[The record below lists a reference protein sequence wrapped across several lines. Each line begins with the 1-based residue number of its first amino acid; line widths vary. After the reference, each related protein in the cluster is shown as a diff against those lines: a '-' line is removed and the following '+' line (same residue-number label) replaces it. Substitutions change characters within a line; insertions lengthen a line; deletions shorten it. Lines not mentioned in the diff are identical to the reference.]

1 MTASAAADGLLA
13 RRIVFVG
20 GKGGVGKTTTAA
32 ALALAA
38 AERNRS
44 CLVVS
49 TDPAHSLGDVFG
61 RSIGDAETALAPNL
75 TGLEIDPDRAAA
87 AHVAGVKERMKTL
100 VHPRLYGEIDRQL
113 DLAAHAPG
121 ASEAALIERV
131 AELMPAAGVRFELVV
146 FDTAPSGH
154 TVRLL
159 SLPEVMSAWMD
170 GLLRHRERS
179 ARFGAL
185 LGRLGGGGARQG
197 DELSLI
203 DGHADHPRD
212 SPEARIR
219 EALQARRRK
228 FAVAR
233 ELLLDTAGT
242 AFLLVVNPD
251 RLSILESRRVV
262 DTLARFDLPV
272 SALVVNRVLPDGA
285 DAAGAFLDARRAQ
298 ERTHLREIETVFA
311 ALPRI
316 VVPLRPD
323 DARGLDALR
332 AIGARLAA
340 PGPFRPSP
348 PPRSAGRAP
357 RVTRTERR

>member
-1 MTASAAADGLLA
+1 MTNSAAADGLLA

-38 AERNRS
+38 AERNRT

-121 ASEAALIERV
+121 ASEAALVERV
-131 AELMPAAGVRFELVV
+131 AELLPAAGSRFDLVV

-185 LGRLGGGGARQG
+185 LGRLGGGARQG

-203 DGHADHPRD
+203 DGRADHPRD
-212 SPEARIR
+212 SPEARIN
-219 EALQARRRK
+219 EVLQARRRK
-228 FAVAR
+228 FAAAR
-233 ELLLDTAGT
+233 ERLLDTAGT

-298 ERTHLREIETVFA
+298 ERTYLREIETVFA

-323 DARGLDALR
+323 DAHGLDALR

-340 PGPFRPSP
+340 P
-348 PPRSAGRAP
+348 
-357 RVTRTERR
+357 

>member
-38 AERNRS
+38 AERGRR

-49 TDPAHSLGDVFG
+49 TDPAHSLGDIFE
-61 RSIGDAETALAPNL
+61 RAIGDAETALAPGL

-87 AHVAGVKERMKTL
+87 AHIASVKARMKTL
-100 VHPRLYGEIDRQL
+100 VHPRLYDEVDRQL

-121 ASEAALIERV
+121 GTEAALVERV
-131 AELMPAAGVRFELVV
+131 AELMAAAGARFDLVV

-179 ARFGAL
+179 ARLGAM
-185 LGRLGGGGARQG
+185 LGQLGGAPGRG
-197 DELSLI
+197 DDLSLI
-203 DGHADHPRD
+203 DAHADHPPD
-212 SPEARIR
+212 SPEARIS

-228 FAVAR
+228 FVVAR
-233 ELLLDTAGT
+233 ERLLDRAGT
-242 AFLLVVNPD
+242 AFLLVVTPD

-272 SALVVNRVLPDGA
+272 SALVVNRVLPDTA
-285 DAAGAFLDARRAQ
+285 DAAGAFVDARRAQ
-298 ERTHLREIETVFA
+298 ERTYLREIEETFP
-311 ALPRI
+311 ALPRT

-323 DARGLDALR
+323 DVRGLDALH
-332 AIGARLAA
+332 AVGARLV
-340 PGPFRPSP
+340 G
-348 PPRSAGRAP
+348 G
-357 RVTRTERR
+357 